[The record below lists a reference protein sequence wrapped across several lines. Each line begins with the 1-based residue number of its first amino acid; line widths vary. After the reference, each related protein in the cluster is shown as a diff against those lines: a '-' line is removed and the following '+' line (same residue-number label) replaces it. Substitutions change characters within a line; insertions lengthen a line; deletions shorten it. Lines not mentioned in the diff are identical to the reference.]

1 MAPAFSSHRT
11 TRVAVVT
18 GGNKGI
24 GLEVCR
30 QLAGNGI
37 TVILTARDEARGAAA
52 VEKLADAGLSGVNF
66 HQLDVTD
73 AQSIARLANSLK
85 ARFGKLDILVNNAAI
100 SGVQSLPVQD
110 LGSTVSGEMFSGMDR
125 RQRAEWIWANCRET
139 FDAAKSGVHTNYY
152 GMKNVTE
159 ALLLQASSDGRIV
172 NVSSDNG
179 LLRVTSFP
187 QTDNLIPY
195 QYTVSLSPST
205 SSQEANSVKGIEIP
219 FLRMQHFRN
228 EELEQELNDVDK
240 LTEERLDEL
249 LAMFLKD
256 SEAGEAKARGWP
268 MYFSAY
274 KVAKAA
280 MNAYSRVLARKHPK
294 LRINCV
300 HPGYVKT
307 DLTRHLGLL
316 TPEEGA
322 SNVVKVVLL
331 PEGDGATGVFFAL
344 GQEALFE

>member
-85 ARFGKLDILVNNAAI
+85 ARFGKLDIL
-100 SGVQSLPVQD
+100 
-110 LGSTVSGEMFSGMDR
+110 FSGMDR

-179 LLRVTSFP
+179 LLR
-187 QTDNLIPY
+187 
-195 QYTVSLSPST
+195 
-205 SSQEANSVKGIEIP
+205 
-219 FLRMQHFRN
+219 HFRN